1 MGHVVDDLFEVIKAR
16 RIDAPPNSYTA
27 QLYAKGENEIL
38 KKLGEEVVEVIVAAK
53 GEGNDRLVYELAD
66 LVYHSL
72 VLLAARDLAWADV
85 ETELARRAGA
95 PRAA

>member
-16 RIDAPPNSYTA
+16 KLDAPANSYTA
-27 QLYAKGENEIL
+27 HLYARGENEIL
-38 KKLGEEVVEVIVAAK
+38 KKMGEEVVEVIVAAK

-66 LVYHSL
+66 LIYHSL

-85 ETELARRAGA
+85 EAELVRRAGA
-95 PRAA
+95 THGS